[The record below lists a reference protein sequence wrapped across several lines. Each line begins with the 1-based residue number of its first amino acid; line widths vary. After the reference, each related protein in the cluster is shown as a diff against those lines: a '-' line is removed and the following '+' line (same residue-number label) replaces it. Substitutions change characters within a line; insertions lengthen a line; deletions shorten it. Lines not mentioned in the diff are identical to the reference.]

1 MIVARKTVFI
11 FLLTSFF
18 FAFIGNLTAEPLPPE
33 IAVKDLL
40 DQIKQ
45 IKKGDDLTPE
55 QAKNNNILSGKAI
68 NFLNI
73 PFVGQKALGKYWKKR
88 SAEEQKAFLK
98 LLKGL
103 FIHVAFVNSA
113 KFFKEIE
120 LSFGE
125 TKITGKKAIV
135 PLVVIHEEE
144 GEVSIDF
151 ILAQNSDDWLVIDV
165 ILDEISMRNNL
176 RSQFYKL
183 IKKESYQELAR
194 RMEEKLEEAK
204 D

>member
-1 MIVARKTVFI
+1 MTVARKIIFI
-11 FLLTSFF
+11 LFLTSFF
-18 FAFIGNLTAEPLPPE
+18 FAFTGNLTAKTLPPE
-33 IAVKDLL
+33 KAVKDLL
-40 DQIKQ
+40 DKIKQ

-55 QAKNNNILSGKAI
+55 QAKNNNMLSDKAI

-88 SAEEQKAFLK
+88 SAEEQNSFLE

-103 FIHVAFVNSA
+103 FIHVAFANSA
-113 KFFKEIE
+113 KFFKELE
-120 LSFGE
+120 LNFGE

-135 PLVVIHEEE
+135 PLAVIHEDE

-151 ILAQNSDDWLVIDV
+151 ILAQNSDDWLVVDV

-176 RSQFYKL
+176 RSQFYKI

-194 RMEEKLEEAK
+194 RMEEKLKEAK